1 MFSHLFFHS
10 SKKYSKKLATLH
22 EDDDFNPINP
32 PDPMM
37 KYKVEVAYSEYGYT
51 SRGGNYFTITF
62 LPLMMLIPQ

>member
-1 MFSHLFFHS
+1 M
-10 SKKYSKKLATLH
+10 LAALH

-32 PDPMM
+32 PDPIM